1 MYLSRIPVNVMSR
14 AFRRDYADV
23 HDMHRTLLSAFPE
36 APAGVAARQYAGVL
50 WRLDG
55 DGRDRVLLVQSARHP
70 DWTRLPAGYA
80 SGRVQVKSLRPA
92 LAAVAPGRRLAFRL
106 VANPT
111 RSTPPVGEPGKRGR
125 GTRRPLHRPEE
136 QVAWLIRQGERLGF
150 AVPSASDGEPDVAAS
165 PLPPLVG
172 RKADER
178 RGGRSGDRLKITV
191 QPVCFDGR
199 LIVTDPDAFGSA
211 LREGIGRAKAYGCGL
226 LSLAPD
232 RPRSAG

>member
-1 MYLSRIPVNVMSR
+1 MYLSRIPVNTMSR

-23 HDMHRTLLSAFPE
+23 HDMHRTLLSVFPE
-36 APAGVAARQYAGVL
+36 APADVPARRHAGLL

-55 DGRDRVLLVQSARHP
+55 DARERVLLVQSARRP
-70 DWTRLPAGYA
+70 DWTLLPSEYA
-80 SGRVQVKSLRPA
+80 SGRVQVTCLQPA
-92 LAAVAPGRRLAFRL
+92 LAAAVPGRRLAFRL

-111 RSTPPVGEPGKRGR
+111 RSAPPAGEPGKRGR
-125 GTRRPLHRPEE
+125 GARRPLHRPEE
-136 QVAWLIRQGERLGF
+136 QVAWLIRQGERHGF
-150 AVPSASDGEPDVAAS
+150 AVPAASDGAPDVAAS

-172 RKADER
+172 RKADDR
-178 RGGRSGDRLKITV
+178 PRARNGDRLRITV

-199 LIVTDPDAFGSA
+199 LIVTDPDAFTTA